1 MPRFITPKL
10 TAAILFSLLPV
21 SIYGQQI
28 ELPQQYW
35 SAELIRPHG
44 QPVIPLFDGWFQND
58 DGSNTMCFG
67 YFNLNSKQ
75 AVDIPIGEANY
86 LSDTRFPTLLPT
98 HFDPLPPRYR
108 HIFCA
113 FSITVPEDFGR
124 DEKIVWHL
132 SSAGEKLSV
141 PGHLKPAYVLD
152 EPSSKGRGNLAPLI
166 RLDAKGAG
174 IRGRKGI
181 HNRNT
186 LSATVGQPL
195 TVEAWIEHPDPEV
208 WTGWSHHAGAG
219 KVDFDIQETMITT
232 ASGHASVNATFS
244 EPGEYTIRL
253 QTIDSVAAFEFY
265 CCHSNAYYNIS
276 VSN

>member
-10 TAAILFSLLPV
+10 KAAILFSLLPV

-86 LSDTRFPTLLPT
+86 LSDTRFSTLLPT

>member
-86 LSDTRFPTLLPT
+86 LSDTRFSTLLPT

-208 WTGWSHHAGAG
+208 WTGWSHHAGTG
-219 KVDFDIQETMITT
+219 KVDFDTQETMITT